1 MSDRKR
7 ILIDPP
13 GGAVI
18 LAARHLDQT
27 EGRVQTGTTVDAS
40 TRSAINAV
48 LNYIATAHNAPA
60 AAGEKGAPRRPCR
73 YCPDPL
79 CPEDCP
85 ECGSPIHDLDAVPA
99 QQRDAHPKEP
109 QPMAAVS
116 PAAEALLVAFDEV
129 QLAEMHAAASARI
142 KQARALHRQ
151 EYDACS
157 WCSTNDRHTPWPCP
171 TIAALD
177 GEAPQ

>member
-1 MSDRKR
+1 VSDRKR

-13 GGAVI
+13 SEMVI

-48 LNYIATAHNAPA
+48 LDYIATAHNAPA
-60 AAGEKGAPRRPCR
+60 AATEKGVTRRPCR

-99 QQRDAHPKEP
+99 QQQPARLPRQGEIWHPADDPDDCVSVTGVSGNIVFYQAPPDARRGRSVP
-109 QPMAAVS
+109 
-116 PAAEALLVAFDEV
+116 
-129 QLAEMHAAASARI
+129 
-142 KQARALHRQ
+142 
-151 EYDACS
+151 
-157 WCSTNDRHTPWPCP
+157 WNNSTNTDNFTRCYIPPQETP
-171 TIAALD
+171 
-177 GEAPQ
+177 